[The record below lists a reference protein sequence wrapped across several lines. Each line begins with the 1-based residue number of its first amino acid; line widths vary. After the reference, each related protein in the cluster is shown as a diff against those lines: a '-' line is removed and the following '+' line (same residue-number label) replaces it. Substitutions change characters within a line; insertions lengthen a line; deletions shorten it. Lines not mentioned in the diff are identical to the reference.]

1 MGVAVMVAMR
11 HRNGGWTTI
20 PALQASRPPVPP
32 PPPPRRSR
40 DGPHQLS
47 WAPPPWQLEAQE
59 RRKAKEA
66 KAQRLAAEA
75 EAETQERQKKEAKAQ
90 RLAAKAAA
98 AVGQPKSKKRK
109 AQAMERKGGKGEK
122 GKGKVPP
129 TFPIPC
135 RSGIPSKVEALA
147 HILKE
152 REEGQQPLGTEQEE
166 APSSSS
172 SLKSQKEKQRRSR
185 KRKSAISSSSSSPSE
200 AASSPSGRW
209 AWHTQQM
216 ADQLR
221 MMATPTS
228 PAEVTLAA
236 RSLALK
242 QVKQQQG
249 AAPEAPK
256 AVVQECASTGGLL
269 PATSAAPVASG
280 QCVVNHE
287 NPGSIDMAD
296 L

>member
-1 MGVAVMVAMR
+1 MGLHELVGVAVMVAMR

-109 AQAMERKGGKGEK
+109 AQAKGN
-122 GKGKVPP
+122 VPP
-129 TFPIPC
+129 TTAIPC
-135 RSGIPSKVEALA
+135 RRGIPSKVEALA

-152 REEGQQPLGTEQEE
+152 REELQQRLGTEQEE

-242 QVKQQQG
+242 QVKQQQ
-249 AAPEAPK
+249 AASPEAPK
-256 AVVQECASTGGLL
+256 AVVQECASTEELL